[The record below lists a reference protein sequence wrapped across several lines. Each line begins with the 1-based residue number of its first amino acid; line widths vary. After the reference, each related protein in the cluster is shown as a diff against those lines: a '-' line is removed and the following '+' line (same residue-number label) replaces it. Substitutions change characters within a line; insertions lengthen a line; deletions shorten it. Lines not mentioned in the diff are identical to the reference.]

1 MMVPLK
7 YFGNF
12 WRTLEM
18 PLTNCEINLILTWS
32 ANCVIVSTDVANQ
45 GATFSITETKIH
57 VVVVTLLN
65 QDNAKVFQQLK
76 SGFKRTINSNKYISK
91 PKLLRQNGNFNHL
104 VQTSFQGIDRLFVFS
119 FKNDAQRTSNKRYY
133 LRKGRSKRLQCYN

>member
-12 WRTLEM
+12 SRTLEM
-18 PLTNCEINLILTWS
+18 PLSNCEINLILTWS

-57 VVVVTLLN
+57 VVVVTLST

-91 PKLLRQNGNFNHL
+91 PKLLRQNGNFSHL
-104 VQTSFQGIDRLFVFS
+104 VQTSFQGIDRLFVLS

>member
-1 MMVPLK
+1 MSLS
-7 YFGNF
+7 
-12 WRTLEM
+12 
-18 PLTNCEINLILTWS
+18 NCEINLILTWS

-133 LRKGRSKRLQCYN
+133 LRKGRSKRLRCYN

>member
-1 MMVPLK
+1 
-7 YFGNF
+7 
-12 WRTLEM
+12 M

-32 ANCVIVSTDVANQ
+32 GNCVIVSTDVANQ

-57 VVVVTLLN
+57 VVVVTLSN

-104 VQTSFQGIDRLFVFS
+104 VQTSFQGIDRLFVLS
-119 FKNDAQRTSNKRYY
+119 FKNNAQRTSNKRYY

>member
-1 MMVPLK
+1 
-7 YFGNF
+7 
-12 WRTLEM
+12 M

-57 VVVVTLLN
+57 VVVVTLST
-65 QDNAKVFQQLK
+65 QDNAKVFEQLK

-104 VQTSFQGIDRLFVFS
+104 VQTSFQGIDRLFVLS